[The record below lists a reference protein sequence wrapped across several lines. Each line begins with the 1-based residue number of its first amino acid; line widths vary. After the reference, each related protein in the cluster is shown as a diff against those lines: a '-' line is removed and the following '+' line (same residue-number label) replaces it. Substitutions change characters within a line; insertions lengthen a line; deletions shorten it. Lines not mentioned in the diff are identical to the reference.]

1 MTRPRLIMAT
11 SRRMGGRFSSSILGI
26 LVLMVRMTTPTR
38 SCCSLLLLWLWL
50 FLGGL
55 IVLLDSLV
63 ASKSFHCRS
72 FMIERASSLVWAGVR
87 LWFDTGV
94 ILPSTLIAGG
104 NPAVMKRSEA
114 FFASIRRSR
123 SWMVFSAFIVQS
135 SAHEGVFVL
144 RGGTRHARGD
154 HIAPDQILQA
164 LVERLH
170 AEVAA
175 GLDRRVHLRHLVL
188 ADQVADRR
196 GADHDLVRGDAAV
209 AVLGLQ
215 QRLRDHGAQRF
226 GLLRSFLFLFCCG
239 VLVVFAVVGLGGGRR
254 MQRAEHQVAGFGGGQ
269 READGFQVTQFADQD
284 DVRVFPQRRAQG
296 VVER

>member
-1 MTRPRLIMAT
+1 
-11 SRRMGGRFSSSILGI
+11 
-26 LVLMVRMTTPTR
+26 MVRMTTPTR
-38 SCCSLLLLWLWL
+38 PCCTKTLTRKRPIS
-50 FLGGL
+50 GGL
-55 IVLLDSLV
+55 IAMLDSLV

-144 RGGTRHARGD
+144 RGGTRHAQD
-154 HIAPDQILQA
+154 NHITPDQILQA

-175 GLDRRVHLRHLVL
+175 GLDRRVHLRHLVHTE
-188 ADQVADRR
+188 QKTERR

-215 QRLRDHGAQRF
+215 QRLRDHG
-226 GLLRSFLFLFCCG
+226 
-239 VLVVFAVVGLGGGRR
+239 
-254 MQRAEHQVAGFGGGQ
+254 
-269 READGFQVTQFADQD
+269 
-284 DVRVFPQRRAQG
+284 
-296 VVER
+296 